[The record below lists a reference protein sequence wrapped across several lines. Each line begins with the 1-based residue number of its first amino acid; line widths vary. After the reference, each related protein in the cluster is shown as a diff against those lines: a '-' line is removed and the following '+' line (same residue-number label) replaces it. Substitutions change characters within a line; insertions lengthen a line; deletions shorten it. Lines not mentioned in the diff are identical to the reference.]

1 LDLFFSIIDLW
12 YYFVKE
18 FANFIK
24 KWGINMSSNV
34 LLCVTGGIAAYK
46 AVALTSKLTQ
56 MGIDVKVMMS
66 ENATKFV
73 TPLTFQ
79 AISRNPVYTDTFDE
93 KDPKKI
99 AHIDLSEWP
108 DLIIIAPATSNIIGK
123 LANGIA
129 DDMIT
134 STLLA
139 TEKPVWI
146 APAMNV
152 HMYHHPIVQKNMD
165 TLKSIGY
172 EFIEPD
178 EGYLACGYTGKGRL
192 AEPESIAEKVRE
204 FFSGNTRGFLE
215 GKRVVVTAGPTRE
228 RIDPVR
234 YISNF
239 SSGKMGYA
247 IAEEALKLG
256 AAVTLI
262 TGPVSLTPPQGA
274 KVVSVE
280 STEEM
285 YRAVIEEYNNA
296 DIVIKAAAVSDYR
309 PQEYMPNKMKKQK
322 DEWSITLV
330 KNRDILKEL
339 GKKKTHQFLIG
350 FAAETDH
357 VEQYALD
364 KLKNKNLDM
373 IVANDVSMEGV
384 GFGSDTNIVTIFKKD
399 GSKRALE
406 KLSKN
411 KVAIEILKEAYEM
424 MKGS

>member
-1 LDLFFSIIDLW
+1 
-12 YYFVKE
+12 
-18 FANFIK
+18 
-24 KWGINMSSNV
+24 MSSNV

-192 AEPESIAEKVRE
+192 ADPESIAEKVRE

-274 KVVSVE
+274 KVVSIE

-322 DEWSITLV
+322 DEWSISLV
-330 KNRDILKEL
+330 KNR
-339 GKKKTHQFLIG
+339 
-350 FAAETDH
+350 
-357 VEQYALD
+357 
-364 KLKNKNLDM
+364 
-373 IVANDVSMEGV
+373 
-384 GFGSDTNIVTIFKKD
+384 
-399 GSKRALE
+399 
-406 KLSKN
+406 
-411 KVAIEILKEAYEM
+411 
-424 MKGS
+424 

>member
-1 LDLFFSIIDLW
+1 
-12 YYFVKE
+12 
-18 FANFIK
+18 
-24 KWGINMSSNV
+24 MSSNV

-285 YRAVIEEYNNA
+285 YRAVIKEYNNA

-373 IVANDVSMEGV
+373 IVANDVSMEGA

>member
-1 LDLFFSIIDLW
+1 
-12 YYFVKE
+12 
-18 FANFIK
+18 
-24 KWGINMSSNV
+24 MSSNV

-172 EFIEPD
+172 EFIEPG

-274 KVVSVE
+274 KVVSIE

-373 IVANDVSMEGV
+373 IVANDVSMEGA

>member
-1 LDLFFSIIDLW
+1 
-12 YYFVKE
+12 
-18 FANFIK
+18 
-24 KWGINMSSNV
+24 MSSNV

-322 DEWSITLV
+322 DEWSISLV

-373 IVANDVSMEGV
+373 IVANDVSMEGA

>member
-1 LDLFFSIIDLW
+1 
-12 YYFVKE
+12 
-18 FANFIK
+18 
-24 KWGINMSSNV
+24 MSSNV

-172 EFIEPD
+172 EFIEPG

-285 YRAVIEEYNNA
+285 YRAVIKEYNNA
-296 DIVIKAAAVSDYR
+296 DIVIKAAAVSDYL

-373 IVANDVSMEGV
+373 IVANDVSMEGA

>member
-1 LDLFFSIIDLW
+1 
-12 YYFVKE
+12 
-18 FANFIK
+18 
-24 KWGINMSSNV
+24 MSSNV

-172 EFIEPD
+172 EFIEPG

-373 IVANDVSMEGV
+373 IVANDVSMEGA

>member
-1 LDLFFSIIDLW
+1 MKRTL
-12 YYFVKE
+12 
-18 FANFIK
+18 
-24 KWGINMSSNV
+24 
-34 LLCVTGGIAAYK
+34 
-46 AVALTSKLTQ
+46 
-56 MGIDVKVMMS
+56 
-66 ENATKFV
+66 
-73 TPLTFQ
+73 
-79 AISRNPVYTDTFDE
+79 
-93 KDPKKI
+93 KKI

-192 AEPESIAEKVRE
+192 ADPESIAEKVRE

-280 STEEM
+280 
-285 YRAVIEEYNNA
+285 
-296 DIVIKAAAVSDYR
+296 
-309 PQEYMPNKMKKQK
+309 
-322 DEWSITLV
+322 
-330 KNRDILKEL
+330 
-339 GKKKTHQFLIG
+339 F
-350 FAAETDH
+350 
-357 VEQYALD
+357 
-364 KLKNKNLDM
+364 
-373 IVANDVSMEGV
+373 
-384 GFGSDTNIVTIFKKD
+384 D
-399 GSKRALE
+399 GR
-406 KLSKN
+406 N
-411 KVAIEILKEAYEM
+411 VPRCDRGIQ
-424 MKGS
+424 

>member
-1 LDLFFSIIDLW
+1 
-12 YYFVKE
+12 
-18 FANFIK
+18 
-24 KWGINMSSNV
+24 MSSNV

-274 KVVSVE
+274 KVVSIE

-373 IVANDVSMEGV
+373 IVANDVSMEGA

>member
-1 LDLFFSIIDLW
+1 
-12 YYFVKE
+12 
-18 FANFIK
+18 
-24 KWGINMSSNV
+24 MSSNV

-274 KVVSVE
+274 KVVSIE

-373 IVANDVSMEGV
+373 IVANDVSMEGA

-424 MKGS
+424 MKGSLR

>member
-1 LDLFFSIIDLW
+1 
-12 YYFVKE
+12 
-18 FANFIK
+18 
-24 KWGINMSSNV
+24 MSSNV

-192 AEPESIAEKVRE
+192 ADPESIAEKVRE

-274 KVVSVE
+274 KVVSIE

-373 IVANDVSMEGV
+373 IVANDVSMEGA

-424 MKGS
+424 MKGSLR

>member
-1 LDLFFSIIDLW
+1 
-12 YYFVKE
+12 
-18 FANFIK
+18 
-24 KWGINMSSNV
+24 MSSNV

-172 EFIEPD
+172 EFIEPG

-262 TGPVSLTPPQGA
+262 TGPVSLTPPQGT

-322 DEWSITLV
+322 DEWSISLV

-373 IVANDVSMEGV
+373 IVANDVSMEGA

>member
-1 LDLFFSIIDLW
+1 
-12 YYFVKE
+12 
-18 FANFIK
+18 
-24 KWGINMSSNV
+24 MSSNV

-172 EFIEPD
+172 EFIEPG

-192 AEPESIAEKVRE
+192 ADPESIAEKVRE

-274 KVVSVE
+274 KVVSIE

-373 IVANDVSMEGV
+373 IVANDVSMEGA

>member
-1 LDLFFSIIDLW
+1 
-12 YYFVKE
+12 
-18 FANFIK
+18 
-24 KWGINMSSNV
+24 MSSNV

-373 IVANDVSMEGV
+373 IVANDVSMEGA

>member
-1 LDLFFSIIDLW
+1 
-12 YYFVKE
+12 
-18 FANFIK
+18 
-24 KWGINMSSNV
+24 
-34 LLCVTGGIAAYK
+34 
-46 AVALTSKLTQ
+46 
-56 MGIDVKVMMS
+56 
-66 ENATKFV
+66 
-73 TPLTFQ
+73 
-79 AISRNPVYTDTFDE
+79 
-93 KDPKKI
+93 
-99 AHIDLSEWP
+99 
-108 DLIIIAPATSNIIGK
+108 
-123 LANGIA
+123 
-129 DDMIT
+129 
-134 STLLA
+134 
-139 TEKPVWI
+139 
-146 APAMNV
+146 
-152 HMYHHPIVQKNMD
+152 
-165 TLKSIGY
+165 
-172 EFIEPD
+172 
-178 EGYLACGYTGKGRL
+178 
-192 AEPESIAEKVRE
+192 
-204 FFSGNTRGFLE
+204 
-215 GKRVVVTAGPTRE
+215 
-228 RIDPVR
+228 DPVR

-373 IVANDVSMEGV
+373 IVANDVSMEGA

>member
-1 LDLFFSIIDLW
+1 
-12 YYFVKE
+12 
-18 FANFIK
+18 
-24 KWGINMSSNV
+24 MSSNV

-192 AEPESIAEKVRE
+192 ADPESIAEKVRE

-274 KVVSVE
+274 KVVSIE

-373 IVANDVSMEGV
+373 IVANDVSMEGA